1 MRRMRSVAYIRRSLR
16 SRSDPGDVSR
26 EFQVDEVRRLA
37 GADADLLILDGDWG
51 RSGATDKTARRL
63 EFLAMLEAIE
73 RGEVIALYAY
83 ASDRLAR
90 SVEWSARLLN
100 ACRRAGVVIVTSEGR
115 FEPDNPMTDQ
125 LFYFQA
131 MQNEGYSRQATQKRR
146 ATVTK
151 LRERGVK
158 MGPEFYGAKPGEDI
172 AAVLSAFEETGSTH
186 GAARLLNGRGVPTRR
201 GGKWVHGSVR
211 AVLVREG
218 RMPALGTR
226 GVKPKAPFAFY
237 RLLRCHCGRILSGA
251 KRPQGAPIY
260 RCINGASDPDH
271 GPKSV
276 AEPQVLPWA
285 MAEAARLAVPADDVA
300 LNEENEAER
309 SRLEAK
315 RDRVIDAYADGA
327 IDKAERDRRLVK
339 IDEAIG
345 KLNRTAVIVALPAIR
360 WDRPPEAVNAALRAL
375 WSEVTLGPD
384 MRPVRAEWLVPEWR
398 A

>member
-51 RSGATDKTARRL
+51 RSGATDKTAARL
-63 EFLAMLEAIE
+63 DFLAMLEAIE
-73 RGEVIALYAY
+73 RGEVIAVYAY

-100 ACRRAGVVIVTSEGR
+100 ACRRAGAPIVTSEGR
-115 FEPDNPMTDQ
+115 FEPDNPMTNQ

-131 MQNEGYSRQATQKRR
+131 MQNEGYSAQATQKRR
-146 ATVTK
+146 ATVAK

-172 AAVLSAFEETGSTH
+172 AAVIAAFEETGSTH
-186 GAARLLNGRGVPTRR
+186 GAARLLNERGVPTRR

-211 AVLVREG
+211 AVLVRHG
-218 RMPALGTR
+218 RMSALGTR
-226 GVKPKAPFAFY
+226 GVKPKAPFVFY
-237 RLLRCHCGRILSGA
+237 RLLRCHCGRILSGVN
-251 KRPQGAPIY
+251 RREGAPIY

-276 AEPQVLPWA
+276 AETRCCRGPWP
-285 MAEAARLAVPADDVA
+285 RPPGWPCRRI
-300 LNEENEAER
+300 R
-309 SRLEAK
+309 SR
-315 RDRVIDAYADGA
+315 
-327 IDKAERDRRLVK
+327 
-339 IDEAIG
+339 
-345 KLNRTAVIVALPAIR
+345 
-360 WDRPPEAVNAALRAL
+360 
-375 WSEVTLGPD
+375 
-384 MRPVRAEWLVPEWR
+384 
-398 A
+398 